1 MVSKL
6 CVAVLTGVAH
16 QAAGFVAI
24 PGSSAASVAEQSGSR
39 VFLQREATQGA
50 AEGTSAYSS
59 TCVGL
64 LVGLSAGLVG
74 VARSKTARR
83 AIAEPKAITD
93 GVFAG
98 GLVGTEHHGWG
109 TYQWDPA
116 RLAER
121 YPEHLPWYR
130 EAELKHGRV
139 AMLAMVGLVA
149 PDFIRIPVEP
159 CTNGSLNILNAHK
172 MLIGPGLGEGP
183 MWWLLVFCAVIE
195 SARFKQLGLGFE
207 NLTLE
212 NAGDLS
218 FGKGFLPETEE
229 GKTLMKIKE
238 LKNGRLAMLAFSGA
252 ITQAAYFNYTHFPW
266 APAP

>member
-6 CVAVLTGVAH
+6 CIAVLAGAAH
-16 QAAGFVAI
+16 QTSGFVTT
-24 PGSSAASVAEQSGSR
+24 PGFSASITEQSGSR
-39 VFLQREATQGA
+39 VFLQQGATQGA
-50 AEGTSAYSS
+50 SEGTSAYTSA
-59 TCVGL
+59 CVGL
-64 LVGLSAGLVG
+64 LLGISAGLVG

-93 GVFAG
+93 GQFAG

-116 RLAER
+116 RLADR

-139 AMLAMVGLVA
+139 AMLAIVGLVA
-149 PDFIRIPVEP
+149 PDFIRIPVNE
-159 CTNGSLNILNAHK
+159 CTNSNLDILNAHK

-212 NAGDLS
+212 NAGDLN

-252 ITQAAYFNYTHFPW
+252 ITQAAYFEYTHFPW
-266 APAP
+266 APMP